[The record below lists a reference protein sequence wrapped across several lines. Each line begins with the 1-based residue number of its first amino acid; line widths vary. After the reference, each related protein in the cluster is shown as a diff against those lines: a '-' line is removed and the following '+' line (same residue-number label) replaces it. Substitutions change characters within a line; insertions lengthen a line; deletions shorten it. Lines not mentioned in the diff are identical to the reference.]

1 MALGAVPRNRRVAPR
16 PRPVPAGAVCQ
27 NERMAAHWLTP
38 DERRAWL
45 ALYALTSLL
54 PATLDAHLFREAR
67 ITLFDYH
74 VLAMLSESEGRSL
87 PMSELAARSTASLSR
102 LSHVVKKLEGRGWV
116 ARLPS
121 DSDGRVTTASL
132 TPAGLEMLAGLAV
145 AHVAQVRST
154 VFDALDARDV
164 ADLERV
170 GRKILRGMDGAHWI
184 LSDGEPAVEA
194 ALAGDPTAGAGAAPG
209 HHEAHSTGQ

>member
-1 MALGAVPRNRRVAPR
+1 
-16 PRPVPAGAVCQ
+16 
-27 NERMAAHWLTP
+27 MAAQWLTP

-54 PATLDAHLFREAR
+54 PAALDAHLFREAR

-74 VLAMLSESEGRSL
+74 VLAMLSESEGTRL

-116 ARLPS
+116 IRLPS

-132 TPAGLEMLAGLAV
+132 TPAGLAMLTELAV
-145 AHVAQVRST
+145 SHVSQVRST
-154 VFDALDARDV
+154 VFDALDGQDV

-170 GRKILRGMDGAHWI
+170 GRKILRGMDSAHWV
-184 LSDGEPAVEA
+184 LSDGAAAAEA
-194 ALAGDPTAGAGAAPG
+194 DLAGGNTASSPGGGDPLPAL
-209 HHEAHSTGQ
+209 HEAHDAGQ

>member
-1 MALGAVPRNRRVAPR
+1 L
-16 PRPVPAGAVCQ
+16 CQ

-54 PATLDAHLFREAR
+54 PASLDAHLFREAR

-74 VLAMLSESEGRSL
+74 VLAMLSESEGARL

-102 LSHVVKKLEGRGWV
+102 LSHVVKKLEARGWV
-116 ARLPS
+116 TRLPS

-132 TPAGLEMLAGLAV
+132 TPAGLETLTELAV
-145 AHVAQVRST
+145 SHVSQVRST
-154 VFDALDARDV
+154 VFDALDV

-170 GRKILRGMDGAHWI
+170 GRKILRGMDGAHWV
-184 LSDGEPAVEA
+184 LSDGEAAAEA
-194 ALAGDPTAGAGAAPG
+194 TVSGGVPSGPAPG
-209 HHEAHSTGQ
+209 GVQASTDPQALDAGQ

>member
-1 MALGAVPRNRRVAPR
+1 
-16 PRPVPAGAVCQ
+16 
-27 NERMAAHWLTP
+27 MAAHWLTP

-54 PATLDAHLFREAR
+54 PANLDAHLFREAR

-74 VLAMLSESEGRSL
+74 VLAMLSEAEGTSL

-116 ARLPS
+116 TRLPS
-121 DSDGRVTTASL
+121 SSDGRVTTASL
-132 TPAGLEMLAGLAV
+132 TAAGFEMLTDLAV
-145 AHVAQVRST
+145 SHVAQVRST
-154 VFDALDARDV
+154 VFDALDDRDV

-170 GRKILRGMDGAHWI
+170 GRKILRGMDSAHWT
-184 LSDGEPAVEA
+184 LADGGATPET
-194 ALAGDPTAGAGAAPG
+194 ALAGGASAQGSPR
-209 HHEAHSTGQ
+209 ENL

>member
-1 MALGAVPRNRRVAPR
+1 M
-16 PRPVPAGAVCQ
+16 CQ

-45 ALYALTSLL
+45 ALQALTSLL

-74 VLAMLSESEGRSL
+74 VLAMLSEAEGGRL

-116 ARLPS
+116 TRQPS
-121 DSDGRVTTASL
+121 DSDGRVTTAAL
-132 TPAGLEMLAGLAV
+132 TTAGLDMLGELAV
-145 AHVAQVRST
+145 EHVSQVRSI
-154 VFDALDARDV
+154 VFDSLDEKDV
-164 ADLERV
+164 EDLERV
-170 GRKILRGMDGAHWI
+170 GRKILGGMDSAHWI
-184 LSDGEPAVEA
+184 LADGDSS
-194 ALAGDPTAGAGAAPG
+194 ALSTRTDGGD
-209 HHEAHSTGQ
+209 

>member
-1 MALGAVPRNRRVAPR
+1 M
-16 PRPVPAGAVCQ
+16 CQ
-27 NERMAAHWLTP
+27 NERMAAQWLTP

-54 PATLDAHLFREAR
+54 PAALDAQLFREAR

-74 VLAMLSESEGRSL
+74 VLAMLSETEGTRL

-116 ARLPS
+116 TRVPS
-121 DSDGRVTTASL
+121 VSDGRVTTASL
-132 TPAGLEMLAGLAV
+132 TPAGLDMLTELAV
-145 AHVAQVRST
+145 SHVSQVRVT
-154 VFDALDARDV
+154 VFDALDGQDV

-170 GRKILRGMDGAHWI
+170 GRKILRGMDSAHWI
-184 LSDGEPAVEA
+184 LSDGYTPAEDTVTGGA
-194 ALAGDPTAGAGAAPG
+194 TGSIIGGTASVPDHRVNG
-209 HHEAHSTGQ
+209 TGT